1 MKRPSSLGSALL
13 IASIATCTST
23 CIASCIE
30 SETFVTLPDTG
41 PHDSG
46 PSIDVGAHTSAEDAR
61 RVLANV
67 GENVVLHTLRD
78 LVERSRALE
87 TATATYATS
96 LSDADRDAART
107 AWRNAMEVAQRA
119 EVYELGPAG
128 PVGLVTGGQGL
139 RDEIYAWPLVNRC
152 RTDQETVDPSHAST
166 ETLRME
172 AINVR
177 GLATIE
183 YLLYESSLNNGCPP
197 SININTMGTWAALG
211 DAGVRRN
218 RAEYA
223 HNAAILVRERA
234 EELVRVWETTF
245 LQQLTTAGAG
255 STVFATSQEGLNA
268 LSDAL
273 FYVYDTVLDMK
284 LGQPAGIVNCETE
297 SCPEAVESPWSNV
310 SIDNVIANLR
320 AFRAAYLGGEPGA
333 DGAGFD
339 DLLRSVGATDLDMR
353 MQQGIEGTLTALA
366 AIEGPLATAVV
377 DHNDQVMAAWRA
389 LDALMRLLKTEL
401 VTVLDL
407 ELPMRVEGD
416 ND

>member
-1 MKRPSSLGSALL
+1 MKRPSSLGPALL
-13 IASIATCTST
+13 FTCIATCS
-23 CIASCIE
+23 ASCIE
-30 SETFVTLPDTG
+30 SETFVNLPDTG
-41 PHDSG
+41 PHDTG
-46 PSIDVGAHTSAEDAR
+46 PSIDVGVQTSAEDAR

-78 LVERSRALE
+78 LVERSRTLE
-87 TATATYATS
+87 TATATYAAS

-107 AWRNAMEVAQRA
+107 AFRNTMEAIQRA
-119 EVYELGPAG
+119 EVYQLGPAG
-128 PVGLVTGGQGL
+128 PVSLVTAGQGL
-139 RDEIYAWPLVNRC
+139 RDEMYAWPLVNRC
-152 RTDQETVDPSHAST
+152 RADQETVDPAHASID
-166 ETLRME
+166 TLRLE

-183 YLLYESSLNNGCPP
+183 YLLYETTLNNGCPP
-197 SININTMGTWAALG
+197 SININAMGTWAALG

-234 EELVRVWETTF
+234 EELVRAWETNF
-245 LQQLTTAGAG
+245 HNQLATAGAG

-273 FYVYDTVLDMK
+273 FYVYDIVLDMK
-284 LGQPAGIVNCETE
+284 LGQPVGIVNCEAE

-310 SIDNVIANLR
+310 SIDNIIANLH

-353 MQQGIEGTLTALA
+353 MQQGIEATLTALE

-377 DHNDQVMAAWRA
+377 DRNEQVVAAWRA
-389 LDALMRLLKTEL
+389 LDALMRTLKTEL